1 MERLKLVE
9 IPIDSNTLYRIR
21 LCIELR
27 EAFDYIRF
35 VQYNGSFPYT
45 YDEDTN
51 RIFIDYRN
59 IAKYD
64 YNLRNLKRYDI
75 LGDMRIIPVPIVKEY
90 NRDIN
95 LTYLIINFLRGLIN
109 IDINTLKTRKIK
121 VIEMEN

>member
-1 MERLKLVE
+1 
-9 IPIDSNTLYRIR
+9 
-21 LCIELR
+21 LR